1 MPGSLVRSGPLG
13 MRERRAG
20 HSVQHAR
27 DRVLAG
33 VSDGEGRTTGWLQP
47 PRLATGEK
55 RSATPLELFY
65 DLAYVLVVAELAA
78 ALLKDMSWTGVA
90 VFAGLFVTMWFS
102 WVSTT
107 LYANRFDT
115 DDVLFRIALLTD
127 TAAVAGCAAAATGG
141 LSGFDVPFAACFLIG
156 RLILVGLY
164 LRAWW
169 HVRDSRGTITVYLTS
184 TGVSATLWAVSL
196 LVPAPVRYVLW
207 GVAVLVEAAAPFV
220 ATWRGNTAPLHIEHL
235 PERFGL
241 FVILVLG
248 EVVAGIVTG
257 VHDAQWAGASVAVAA
272 VAFVVGAALW
282 WTYFDAASVSGNEEL
297 QEDAE
302 DGMAGEDE
310 VDERHDLYV
319 YGHLPLALGVAATGV
334 GLEELVLHPDEH
346 LPSPAVWL
354 AVGGVAVC
362 LLGAGIVLAGVH
374 KRVAAMWPWPI
385 AALAPLAVLAVLPV
399 RPLVLVALL
408 AAVTVVVAAAGA
420 RQKRR
425 GDAEKAEREP
435 EPAGHAGMA

>member
-1 MPGSLVRSGPLG
+1 
-13 MRERRAG
+13 
-20 HSVQHAR
+20 
-27 DRVLAG
+27 
-33 VSDGEGRTTGWLQP
+33 VSDGEGRTTGWLRP

-78 ALLKDMSWTGVA
+78 ALLKDMSWTGVG
-90 VFAGLFVTMWFS
+90 VFAGLFVVMWFS

-164 LRAWW
+164 ARAWW
-169 HVRDSRGTITVYLTS
+169 HVRDSRGTIVVYLVSTTTS
-184 TGVSATLWAVSL
+184 AALWAVSL
-196 LVPAPVRYVLW
+196 LVPAPARYVLW
-207 GVAVLVEAAAPFV
+207 GVAVLVEAVAPFV
-220 ATWRGNTAPLHIEHL
+220 ATWRGNTAPLHVEHL

-257 VHDAQWAGASVAVAA
+257 VHDAKWAGASVVVGA

-282 WTYFDAASVSGNEEL
+282 WTYFDAASVSGKEEL
-297 QEDAE
+297 EEDAE

-310 VDERHDLYV
+310 IDERHDLYV

-346 LPSPAVWL
+346 LPSPSVWL

-362 LLGAGIVLAGVH
+362 LIGAGIVLSGVH
-374 KRVAAMWPWPI
+374 RQLSAMWPWPI
-385 AALAPLAVLAVLPV
+385 AALVPLAVLAVLPV
-399 RPLVLVALL
+399 PPLALVGLL

-425 GDAEKAEREP
+425 GAAQKAEREP
-435 EPAGHAGMA
+435 EPAGEAGMS